1 MALRIKSSWHQS
13 DREGNEAARKGL
25 EEQAGALA
33 FIAWRIALD
42 RAKNL
47 HGEDYL
53 FNDDMQRIAV
63 ICEYLAYEVA
73 LIDRMVF
80 DGLSYE
86 EREVLMNALGQ
97 RVGDH
102 VQDNAQDLFGQRDY
116 KSGFIDNLNDR
127 LNAYA
132 EFGYGDGG
140 PSYSFNHYLG
150 KRVQALMGVDQ
161 TNKWSID
168 QAMEID
174 APETY
179 KRVRKAVEDLM
190 MTAE

>member
-1 MALRIKSSWHQS
+1 MALRIKSQWHQS
-13 DREGNEAARKGL
+13 DRNDVNTKGL
-25 EEQAGALA
+25 EENAGALA

-73 LIDRMVF
+73 IIDRLVF
-80 DGLSYE
+80 DRISYQ

-102 VQDNAQDLFGQRDY
+102 VQDNAQDLFGPQDY
-116 KSGFIDNLNDR
+116 KSGFIDNMNERLNDF
-127 LNAYA
+127 AEYA
-132 EFGYGDGG
+132 FGDGG
-140 PSYSFNHYLG
+140 PSYSFDHYLG
-150 KRVQALMGVDQ
+150 KRVQKLMGVDQ
-161 TNKWSID
+161 TNKWSMD

-179 KRVRKAVEDLM
+179 KRIRKAVDDLFLTM
-190 MTAE
+190 PE

>member
-13 DREGNEAARKGL
+13 DRNETNEKGL
-25 EEQAGALA
+25 QEQAGALA

-53 FNDDMQRIAV
+53 YNDDMQRIAV

-73 LIDRMVF
+73 LIDRMIF
-80 DGLSYE
+80 DRLTFQ
-86 EREVLMNALGQ
+86 EREVMMNELGT
-97 RVGDH
+97 RAGDH
-102 VQDNAQDLFGQRDY
+102 VQDNAQDLFGAGDY
-116 KSGFIDNLNDR
+116 KGGFIDNMNVRLND
-127 LNAYA
+127 YA
-132 EFGYGDGG
+132 DFGFGDGG
-140 PSYSFNHYLG
+140 PSYAFDRYLG
-150 KRVQALMGVDQ
+150 KRVQAIMGVDQ
-161 TNKWSID
+161 TNKWSMD

-179 KRVRKAVEDLM
+179 KRVRKAVNDLFM
-190 MTAE
+190 SVE